1 MKTITN
7 AGGALFLGALMA
19 LSTGCGKSKALEASE
34 EYEKAACACKD
45 VACITAATKKYGE
58 SSKDMATAKS
68 SEAEAITK
76 SATAAGQCVTKVSM
90 ASIPA
95 IPAMGGAPKP

>member
-7 AGGALFLGALMA
+7 ASGALFLGALMA
-19 LSTGCGKSKALEASE
+19 FATGCGKSKALEATE
-34 EYEKAACACKD
+34 EYEKATCACKD
-45 VACITAATKKYGE
+45 VACITAAAKKYGE
-58 SSKDMATAKS
+58 SSKEMAGAKS
-68 SEAEAITK
+68 GEAEAITK
-76 SATAAGQCVTKVSM
+76 AATNAGQCATKVTM